1 MKWPG
6 IIAGTIGALAMTA
19 FFLIVQVVGGVSTP
33 SELFADVSAPYIP
46 VHLFGILIGL
56 VGGYTVLKLLGFF
69 SVIGG
74 QFAVGIVGG
83 ILLSRAGEKRRY
95 AVAAA
100 LVAVLWVAST
110 IAFWPVLVTSY
121 IGLPPGSAR
130 IATAL
135 DLLAGYLVYAT
146 TTVAMLR
153 AATAGQDRSRGK
165 FLAGGAGLAA
175 LATLGSGIG
184 TRNAH
189 GVRLR
194 RHNVSR
200 FRRDGTYTGR
210 TFLRRYEE
218 YDRPEHRS
226 RPVAAVRRRSR
237 RDAVRDDV

>member
-6 IIAGTIGALAMTA
+6 IIAGAIGALMMTA

-56 VGGYTVLKLLGFF
+56 AGGYTALKLLGFF

-100 LVAVLWVAST
+100 LVAVLWVTTT

-130 IATAL
+130 IATTL

-153 AATAGQDRSRGK
+153 AATVGQDRSRGK
-165 FLAGGAGLAA
+165 FIAGGAGLAA
-175 LATLGSGIG
+175 LATLGSGTVLA
-184 TRNAH
+184 TRTVF
-189 GVRLR
+189 GY
-194 RHNVSR
+194 
-200 FRRDGTYTGR
+200 DGTTYQGADVVELTPVGR
-210 TFLRRYEE
+210 FTWSRRI
-218 YDRPEHRS
+218 RS
-226 RPVAAVRRRSR
+226 TRTSIATCGGCPSAEPSRRRPR
-237 RDAVRDDV
+237 